1 MPNFITI
8 YEINVDPLFSADVVV
23 VAAFQ
28 VEVIDDDP
36 TLEDPDTGP
45 QLDVTGVPGF
55 LGDSTNFQVFE
66 TYSGTVGGSPVTF
79 TLVQFTEPQYMFLTE
94 GSVEVGDTIAGT
106 NNSIVTA
113 PPSTT
118 EDLPDFVC
126 FARGTPIETRNGP
139 INVENLVAGDL
150 VLTRDGSF
158 KPVVWIGKRGLQGR
172 DLIRKPNLRPVVIRA
187 NAFGENVPS
196 QDVSVSPQHR
206 VALSSIKSDFM
217 FGTRDVLVP
226 AKNLVDGGSV
236 YIDEG
241 LEEIEYIHVMLE
253 QHEVINSAGL
263 WSESLFLGGP
273 TFDAMQRGTKAEL
286 LELFPDC
293 KTDLSAYGKTALPVL
308 KPYEIEIIRAELS
321 PLADTCQRLPV

>member
-66 TYSGTVGGSPVTF
+66 TYSGNVGGSPVTF

-94 GSVEVGDTIAGT
+94 GSVEVGATIAGT

-139 INVENLVAGDL
+139 INVENLLVGDL

-172 DLIRKPNLRPVVIRA
+172 DLIRKPYLRPVVIRA

-263 WSESLFLGGP
+263 WSEALFLGGP

-308 KPYEIEIIRAELS
+308 QPYEIEIIRAELS